1 MLRPSYLLAALVVA
15 SAVLVARHYGGDSER
30 ETSRQLAEAALGRSY
45 QGMPLAEAEQALDD
59 AWHHAAC
66 PYQAAARGSIHLFLY
81 GSRDLSKLGI
91 VYLRA
96 DGPLDRQVVTFFTRE
111 KNERLFMYD
120 RCSPLDFP
128 SPVR

>member
-30 ETSRQLAEAALGRSY
+30 ETSRQLAEAALGRLH

-66 PYQAAARGSIHLFLY
+66 PYQAAVRVSIHLFPVWEPRLVQ
-81 GSRDLSKLGI
+81 GRDRFCSGRRARRQAGRDLLHPRK
-91 VYLRA
+91 
-96 DGPLDRQVVTFFTRE
+96 E
-111 KNERLFMYD
+111 
-120 RCSPLDFP
+120 
-128 SPVR
+128 